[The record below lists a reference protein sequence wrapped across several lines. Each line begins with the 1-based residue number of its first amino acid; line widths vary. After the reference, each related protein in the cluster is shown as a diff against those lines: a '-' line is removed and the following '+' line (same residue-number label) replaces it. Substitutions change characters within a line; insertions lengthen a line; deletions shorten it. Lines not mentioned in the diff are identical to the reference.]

1 MAIYKVRKRNGS
13 IETFDRTKIEYAIMQ
28 TIQSVGGDDFSHV
41 TSLTDQVIK
50 HMEQSCNMQIPDI
63 EVIQDPL
70 IVPKTETNTQNQPSK
85 ITTTPKINEKRANV
99 ESKNLQ
105 SSKIIYSYIVISH
118 NIWSMKI
125 MHQIAQY
132 FHKYHIHHQSFFK
145 KIAILKNRVYKCFR
159 IFHSIS
165 ALFLLMQ

>member
-1 MAIYKVRKRNGS
+1 MNSYRFLWLAVGKYIFRILYYLLFLDSVFLDLSFRK
-13 IETFDRTKIEYAIMQ
+13 
-28 TIQSVGGDDFSHV
+28 IQFQYI
-41 TSLTDQVIK
+41 T
-50 HMEQSCNMQIPDI
+50 QS
-63 EVIQDPL
+63 
-70 IVPKTETNTQNQPSK
+70 
-85 ITTTPKINEKRANV
+85 KINEKRANV

-105 SSKIIYSYIVISH
+105 SSKIIYSYIVILY

-132 FHKYHIHHQSFFK
+132 FHKYHIHHRSFFK

-165 ALFLLMQ
+165 TLFLLMQ